1 MYLNLGADY
10 YVLTEEIVGIF
21 DLDTANTQND
31 TKEYLKDAENNA
43 MLIYAGYELPKSFVL
58 MMDGSV
64 YFSQFS
70 AKILKIK
77 AQRLLI

>member
-10 YVLTEEIVGIF
+10 YVLTEDIVGIF
-21 DLDTANTQND
+21 DLDTANTRQD

-58 MMDGSV
+58 TADGTV
-64 YFSQFS
+64 YFSQYS
-70 AKILKIK
+70 AKVLRIK
-77 AQRLLI
+77 AERLLI

>member
-10 YVLTEEIVGIF
+10 YILTEDIVGIF
-21 DLDTANTQND
+21 DLDTANTQID

>member
-1 MYLNLGADY
+1 MYLNLGADFY
-10 YVLTEEIVGIF
+10 ILTEDIVGIF
-21 DLDTANTQND
+21 DLDTANTQLD

-58 MMDGSV
+58 TVDGTV
-64 YFSQFS
+64 YFSQYS
-70 AKILKIK
+70 AKVLSIK

>member
-1 MYLNLGADY
+1 MYLNLGADFY
-10 YVLTEEIVGIF
+10 ILTEDIVGIF
-21 DLDTANTQND
+21 DLDTANTQHD

-58 MMDGSV
+58 MVDGRV

-70 AKILKIK
+70 AKVLKIK

>member
-10 YVLTEEIVGIF
+10 YVLTEDIVGIF
-21 DLDTANTQND
+21 DLDTANTQTD

-58 MMDGSV
+58 PVTSSQDSSIPKGSTISV
-64 YFSQFS
+64 Y
-70 AKILKIK
+70 
-77 AQRLLI
+77 R

>member
-21 DLDTANTQND
+21 DLDTANTQSD
-31 TKEYLKDAENNA
+31 TKDYLKDAENNA

-77 AQRLLI
+77 AQRMLI

>member
-21 DLDTANTQND
+21 DLDTANTQSD

>member
-10 YVLTEEIVGIF
+10 YVLTEDIVGIF
-21 DLDTANTQND
+21 DLDTANTQTG

-58 MMDGSV
+58 TVDGTV
-64 YFSQFS
+64 YFSQYS
-70 AKILKIK
+70 AKVLKIK
-77 AQRLLI
+77 AERLLI